1 MIKLETSF
9 EDIDVS
15 IITDVKELQSIRR
28 KLAKRANQR
37 MLRLERASSKVSGE
51 SYADF
56 GSIRLAKFYLGDK
69 RRFSESATAISSL
82 KNLRKE
88 INVLQKFLSSKTST
102 VQGIREI
109 EDARID
115 AFSSGRWRGGSKLQH
130 ATSSSFFDF
139 LSSDVFR
146 KYRKLMSSDI
156 LLEMYD
162 LSRDMQSNDEI
173 IDELD
178 QLYDEYIRNETKVS
192 VKELEKRLNIKW
204 VKR

>member
-56 GSIRLAKFYLGDK
+56 GAIRLAKFYLGDK